1 MRPMGLIGLL
11 GLVGLMVG
19 CTNDEEPPMAKTT
32 DVPVAEVRSYATFF
46 DEYIAKTRAWEIP
59 TGYVAYE
66 DGVQPIGIAFTQN
79 SKDPPIYGTFYKSG
93 EKWRMNVTD
102 PTKSVDDLKAETYY
116 LYGYIPHTSGIQLE
130 AYDRSETTDSY
141 SDGAKVKLTNVPTVM
156 PKDLCV
162 VIGAKD
168 GSFENDNGLRMGD
181 FAYAAKTFSK
191 DGDGGNYVFLLF
203 DHLYAALRI
212 SMRVHPDYAALRT
225 IKLKEL
231 QLSTKAGETK
241 TAPKTTIIVDLGATN
256 GSDPDESPI
265 QSITYALQGEAIEG
279 GLTFWS
285 SAVGEKLTTDFTAR
299 VGHFMPQ
306 DISTLV
312 LTSIYDVYDTKGN
325 LIRENCKA
333 TNTMVLKDLFS
344 GQTTTTRGYSYTVNM
359 TIQPTYLYML
369 SDPDLD
375 NPTAVVSP

>member
-1 MRPMGLIGLL
+1 MGLMGLL
-11 GLVGLMVG
+11 GLMGG
-19 CTNDEEPPMAKTT
+19 CTNDEEPPRTKTT
-32 DVPVAEVRSYATFF
+32 EAPVAEVRSYATLF
-46 DEYIAKTRAWEIP
+46 DEYIAKTRAWTIP
-59 TGYVAYE
+59 DGYEAYE
-66 DGVQPIGIAFTQN
+66 DGAQTIGFAFTQDN
-79 SKDPPIYGTFYKSG
+79 NDEPIYGTFYKSG
-93 EKWRMNVTD
+93 NWRVNVTD
-102 PTKSVDDLKAETYY
+102 PRKSVEDIVAGTYY
-116 LYGYIPHTSGIQLE
+116 LYGYIPHTSGVQLE
-130 AYDRSETTDSY
+130 AYDQDGNYANY
-141 SDGAKVKLTNVPTVM
+141 SAGAKVILTNVPSVM

-168 GSFENDNGLRMGD
+168 GSSENHNGLRMGD
-181 FAYAAKTFSK
+181 FTYTAKAFSK
-191 DGDGGNYVFLLF
+191 DGDERNYVYLLF

-212 SMRVHPDYAALRT
+212 RMKVHTDYAALRT

-231 QLSTKAGETK
+231 KLSTKAGDTK
-241 TAPKTTIIVDLGATN
+241 TTPKTTITVDLARTD

-265 QSITYALQGEAIEG
+265 KSITYNPQPQGEAIEG

-285 SAVGEKLTTDFTAR
+285 SAAGETLTTDFTAR
-299 VGHFMPQ
+299 VGHFMPYN
-306 DISTLV
+306 ISTLV

-344 GQTTTTRGYSYTVNM
+344 GQTTTNGGYSYTVNM

-375 NPTAVVSP
+375 NPTVTVSQ